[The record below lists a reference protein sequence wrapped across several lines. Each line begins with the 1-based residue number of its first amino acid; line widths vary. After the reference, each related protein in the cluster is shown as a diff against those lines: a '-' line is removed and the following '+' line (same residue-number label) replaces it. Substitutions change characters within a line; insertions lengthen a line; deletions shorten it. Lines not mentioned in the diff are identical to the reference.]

1 MTTAPTGDARDFRS
15 YVMTNTEMDVM
26 AASNQIPA
34 TVGGVPTGVGVD
46 GYDAQGNLQ
55 RIYRT
60 PGDGHSQLFMAYD
73 ALGRVISMADDA
85 RGVTEFY
92 SYDDEGLRSQVDIW
106 QGGVLR
112 SKRYMIYNEARQLVA
127 EYDLVQE

>member
-1 MTTAPTGDARDFRS
+1 
-15 YVMTNTEMDVM
+15 
-26 AASNQIPA
+26 
-34 TVGGVPTGVGVD
+34 
-46 GYDAQGNLQ
+46 
-55 RIYRT
+55 
-60 PGDGHSQLFMAYD
+60 
-73 ALGRVISMADDA
+73 VISMADDA